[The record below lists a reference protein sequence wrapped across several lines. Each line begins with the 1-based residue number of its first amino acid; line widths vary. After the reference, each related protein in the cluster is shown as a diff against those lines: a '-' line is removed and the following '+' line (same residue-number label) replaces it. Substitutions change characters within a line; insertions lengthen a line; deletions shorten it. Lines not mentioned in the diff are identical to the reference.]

1 MAYVKD
7 GNIKS
12 LSLNTYRRV
21 GPRIKVNVE
30 LIFVTKFVI
39 ICCGKY

>member
-21 GPRIKVNVE
+21 GTRVKVNVE

-39 ICCGKY
+39 FCCGKY